1 MFVILKT
8 KFVGQ
13 LLRFL
18 LTTTYF
24 HGPDICVNIFNRI
37 SRPNK
42 QYYTQ
47 ERSENCCLRHSH
59 CAKKLL
65 PVLSNQAY
73 FHFPGEAEFL
83 MSPSPRSKTFKLF
96 TTKIIISAIFTQI
109 KAMGNRDLNTQVVSN
124 KTVLYIMNALS
135 RPAEGGIGKCGR
147 NNPF

>member
-1 MFVILKT
+1 MKIAACAIAIALKT
-8 KFVGQ
+8 SCRRHHVY
-13 LLRFL
+13 
-18 LTTTYF
+18 YF
-24 HGPDICVNIFNRI
+24 RCPFCVA
-37 SRPNK
+37 
-42 QYYTQ
+42 
-47 ERSENCCLRHSH
+47 L
-59 CAKKLL
+59 
-65 PVLSNQAY
+65 LSNQAY

-96 TTKIIISAIFTQI
+96 TTKMIISAIFTQI